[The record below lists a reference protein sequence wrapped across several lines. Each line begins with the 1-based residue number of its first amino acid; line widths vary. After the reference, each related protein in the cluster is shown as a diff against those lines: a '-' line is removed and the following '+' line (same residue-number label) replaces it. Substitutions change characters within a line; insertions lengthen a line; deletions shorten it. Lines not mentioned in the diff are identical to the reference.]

1 MKHFLSILLLLSIF
15 LCGCTVSTDRNPYSN
30 QPLPTGAV
38 DHGDGVLSGEVH
50 SDVQMQMIRD
60 YQTTELFVES
70 GLSKVV
76 EDVFSADEGY
86 WVCFSVYE
94 DSEYKARMERYTEA
108 GELIETVYV
117 PQPKGLSDDGLQ
129 MNRAYTACPLR
140 AGQWFLLTSVYD
152 GIETFPQAFILSA
165 EGDILHSMT
174 VPFPMTLGT
183 YCARSDGDGG
193 LYFLIHDDKT
203 LWYYDETLTECA
215 VITPSD
221 GAEYSTSIAQLAGDV
236 FCISRDMA
244 YGGGEYIIDLS
255 KQNIRV
261 VNRMLPDE
269 FRFSRFLYGLNGELY
284 VLEGEGISRYT
295 DNGTLV
301 PILKWSECGI
311 QKDFSDS
318 YWIIND
324 TNIVRRAPVTVA
336 GQYSRTLSHI
346 EVSEREIPT
355 DLREIRIKICSD
367 FSSNWLMAAIS
378 EFNRSSDQYYVTA
391 DVIPLNEFNDVLLY
405 DDETDLLFQ
414 NNIFNFEKHYDKK
427 AFYDIGYE
435 VQDILLEGIYDS
447 YLAEDGALYS
457 FPLSWGMTALAA
469 KSDLIGDSA
478 LNWEQ
483 LYTLRD
489 TLADGAYLLAPGY
502 IGGVGSYI
510 VDQNGQRRPL
520 GIDMTDIIPYMYYY
534 ALADYVDYK
543 GMTSSFDSP
552 QFREMILFLDWL
564 SSHVDANIG
573 GTQFANIGSNSISN
587 GMLIDRMREDG
598 VAFVETEISSVLH
611 FSLLQRLYGEHDYSL
626 YGLPSADGGYVI
638 NRYAT
643 LYPAILA
650 DTDVLPGCIAFIK
663 FLLSDEMQSHS
674 LLECLPVTASAMRAQ
689 LDAHQYQYYHTE
701 DIEMIENASAAEIQM
716 AQIDSWHE
724 EIEDYGSN
732 SFYTFKTYH
741 FSEED
746 KAKILDFFSGIQ
758 LRSSY
763 DTNILHIVNEELSY
777 WKHNARSLEESTK
790 IIDSRVWIY
799 LNE

>member
-1 MKHFLSILLLLSIF
+1 MKHFLSILLLLTMLFCS
-15 LCGCTVSTDRNPYSN
+15 CTASTDSD
-30 QPLPTGAV
+30 QPQATEAV
-38 DHGDGVLSGEVH
+38 DNSDEIVSDEVH
-50 SDVQMQMIRD
+50 SDIPMQLIRE
-60 YQTTELFVES
+60 YQTMELGYFS
-70 GLSKVV
+70 GSTMPG
-76 EDVFSADEGY
+76 DVFSDGDGFF
-86 WVCFSVYE
+86 VFFSPKE
-94 DSEYKARMERYTEA
+94 DSMFKARLDRYTEA
-108 GELIETVYV
+108 GEYVETVYA
-117 PQPKGLSDDGLQ
+117 PQPKGLSEDGLT
-129 MNRAYTACPLR
+129 MGRSISACPLED
-140 AGQWFLLTSVYD
+140 GQWFLLTNVDD
-152 GIETFPQAFILSA
+152 GSTTFPQAYILSA

-174 VPFPMTLGT
+174 VPFPMTYGT
-183 YCARSDGDGG
+183 FCARSDGNGG

-203 LWYYDETLTECA
+203 LWYYDETLTEQA
-215 VITPSD
+215 VFTVPDKGSF
-221 GAEYSTSIAQLAGDV
+221 STNFAQYAGDV
-236 FCISRDMA
+236 FYIGRRASD
-244 YGGGEYIIDLS
+244 GQGEYQIDLS
-255 KQNIRV
+255 EQSICV
-261 VNRMLPDE
+261 VRRELPAE
-269 FRFSRFLYGLNGELY
+269 HRYSTFVYGLNKEIY
-284 VLEGEGISRYT
+284 VIENEGISRYT
-295 DNGTLV
+295 DTGELV
-301 PILKWSECGI
+301 SILKWAECGL
-311 QKDFSDS
+311 QKNSS
-318 YWIIND
+318 LEYWIVND
-324 TNIVRRAPVTVA
+324 TNLVRKYAGTTDGKPSQKLEHIAVT
-336 GQYSRTLSHI
+336 
-346 EVSEREIPT
+346 EREVPI
-355 DLREIRIKICSD
+355 DLREIHIKICSD

-427 AFYDIGYE
+427 AFYDISYE

-573 GTQFANIGSNSISN
+573 GTQFSNIGSNSISN

-598 VAFVETEISSVLH
+598 VAFLETEISSVLH

-650 DTDVLPGCIAFIK
+650 DTDVLPGCVAFIK

-732 SFYTFKTYH
+732 SFYTFETYH